1 MLFPTE
7 SAIHTTLEQLELMAE
22 AAAQTLRLLQHQLA
36 TAKSLLSS
44 QTPALDMPSRPSTGS
59 ENGRDFTEWLLDGA
73 YYPKGRFVLAV
84 FKKYV
89 DQQYTLAELNALFA
103 ADKVYSKAV
112 RGNKIVFKPVE
123 EVSEKLATRFHANL
137 VRTKDG
143 KSIRVTNQI
152 GMNNFPE
159 LLQYLAN
166 LFHFPIQP
174 KS

>member
-1 MLFPTE
+1 MLPPTE
-7 SAIHTTLEQLELMAE
+7 SALRTTLEQLELMAE

-36 TAKSLLSS
+36 TAKSLLSFQDPAPDMLS
-44 QTPALDMPSRPSTGS
+44 QPSNAPAS
-59 ENGRDFTEWLLDGA
+59 GRDFSEWLLDGA
-73 YYPKGRFVLAV
+73 YYPKGRFLLAV

-89 DQQYTLAELNALFA
+89 EHQYTLAELNALFA

-112 RGNKIVFKPVE
+112 RGNKIVFKLAA
-123 EVSEKLATRFHANL
+123 EVSETATTRFHADL

-143 KSIRVTNQI
+143 KTIRVTNQI

-159 LLQYLAN
+159 LQQYLAT
-166 LFHFPIQP
+166 LFQFPIQA